1 MSEKKLKLTPHQQ
14 CALDKLLE
22 FTRQKDKRV
31 FVLKGYAGTGKTTM
45 TKVLIEKLSKRNYPY
60 VLLASTGRAAKILAN
75 KTGAGTSTVH
85 GLIYKFK
92 DLSQDMDKLVSD
104 MEKNGVDDKGN
115 VYLNFEPVTND
126 SDEEIYYL
134 VDEASMVSD
143 KEDLCAT
150 QALFGSGR
158 LLSDLLSYHK
168 KGKFIFI
175 GDACQLPP
183 VTQKIS
189 PALSVDYFKQEFDV
203 EADEFELTEVVRQ
216 KKGNDIVESAQKM
229 RQLYVNPQTWKW
241 AKFPFRNYKNIH
253 IVESQAAL
261 IDMYIKRA
269 KKVGY
274 KNATLLG
281 LSNKQCDTLT
291 NILRPAFGICSERVT
306 EGDLLLVTQNNF
318 VSGLMNGD
326 IVVVKEVRTP
336 EYRAGLHFLP
346 VTVEELE
353 TKLTYSQ
360 LMVEEILYNNQTN
373 LTQTQ
378 QKDLFVDFYKR
389 MKELKI
395 KQNSLEFNDMML
407 KDPYLNALRTVYGY
421 ALTCHKAQGGE
432 WEHVYLDIPRH
443 LPGIEKPYVYQ
454 WIYTAMTRASKEL
467 YVVNDFWIM

>member
-1 MSEKKLKLTPHQQ
+1 MAVCNICPRNCNIDRSENVGFCGMTDTVKISRAALHMWEEPCISGNRGSGTVFFSGCSLK
-14 CALDKLLE
+14 C
-22 FTRQKDKRV
+22 V
-31 FVLKGYAGTGKTTM
+31 FCQNTDISHGNFGKT
-45 TKVLIEKLSKRNYPY
+45 VSPERLREIFFELIEK
-60 VLLASTGRAAKILAN
+60 G
-75 KTGAGTSTVH
+75 
-85 GLIYKFK
+85 
-92 DLSQDMDKLVSD
+92 D
-104 MEKNGVDDKGN
+104 ME
-115 VYLNFEPVTND
+115 
-126 SDEEIYYL
+126 SIIA
-134 VDEASMVSD
+134 ASIN
-143 KEDLCAT
+143 A
-150 QALFGSGR
+150 
-158 LLSDLLSYHK
+158 K
-168 KGKFIFI
+168 KR
-175 GDACQLPP
+175 C
-183 VTQKIS
+183 
-189 PALSVDYFKQEFDV
+189 V

-291 NILRPAFGICSERVT
+291 NILRPAFGISSERVT

-318 VSGLMNGD
+318 ISGLMNGD

-389 MKELKI
+389 MRAQKI

-407 KDPYLNALRTVYGY
+407 KDPYLNALRAVYGY